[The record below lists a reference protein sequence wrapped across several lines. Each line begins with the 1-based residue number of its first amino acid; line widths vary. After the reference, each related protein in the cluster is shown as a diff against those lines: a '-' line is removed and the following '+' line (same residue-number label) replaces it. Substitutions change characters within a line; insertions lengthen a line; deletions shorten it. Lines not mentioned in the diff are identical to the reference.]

1 MVSIERSKTRDSD
14 EDGSAQTPRPTHTS
28 GSSASSAT
36 SRLKAVRTSEDNSNR
51 SNVARNFE
59 ELIQSNQT
67 ITYTLTPENM
77 RNMDVSKESN
87 MPEEELS

>member
-14 EDGSAQTPRPTHTS
+14 EDAPVPPRPIHTS
-28 GSSASSAT
+28 GSSASSGT
-36 SRLKAVRTSEDNSNR
+36 SRLKAVRTSEENASNR
-51 SNVARNFE
+51 TNVARNFE

-77 RNMDVSKESN
+77 RDIDVSH
-87 MPEEELS
+87 